1 MALQKSFTRRLI
13 FSPLLGP
20 RSGFFTSNQTLKTV
34 PFWLSSAA
42 IVQKMNVS
50 SDLADCYGAPL
61 KKPEIKVAT
70 GFAQFIRRFPT
81 GWHALRN
88 S

>member
-1 MALQKSFTRRLI
+1 MALQKYFTRRLI
-13 FSPLLGP
+13 FSPLPGP
-20 RSGFFTSNQTLKTV
+20 RSGFFTSDQTLNTA

-42 IVQKMNVS
+42 TVQKMNVS
-50 SDLADCYGAPL
+50 STSADCYGAPE
-61 KKPEIKVAT
+61 KKPEIREVT

>member
-1 MALQKSFTRRLI
+1 
-13 FSPLLGP
+13 
-20 RSGFFTSNQTLKTV
+20 
-34 PFWLSSAA
+34 
-42 IVQKMNVS
+42 MNVS